1 MPATLA
7 VKKCENASHDYFSE
21 TGKMIR
27 MLTGVTAGLLSSWVA
42 AGVSAAPVQQVAE
55 DRLQPAIAQLVAG
68 ISPQRIEA
76 HVRKLVS
83 FQTRHTMSD
92 TVSDTQGIGAAR
104 RWIKAELERCGAQA
118 GGRLQVAFDS
128 HVTPVSKRI
137 SRPTEIVNV
146 VATLPGSDPQSAQR
160 IYVVSG
166 HYDSRATDVMDAS
179 GNAPGA
185 NDDASGTAAVIEMA
199 CVMARQQF
207 DATLVFMAVA
217 AEEQGLLGSGH
228 WAQQAKLKQLNIAG
242 MLNNDIIGSSRADDG
257 TVDGGQ
263 VRLFAEG
270 IPAVKEMS
278 DGVRGLV
285 ATGGENDS
293 ISRQLARHVKQVGE
307 RYVPGF
313 KVNVIQRADRYLRG
327 GDHMP
332 FLAQGYAALR
342 FTEPN
347 EDFAHQHQDV
357 RVENGVQYGDL
368 PQFVDYDY
376 VAKVTR
382 VNAAALASLALAPAA
397 PAQVQVRTA
406 KLENATTLVWQPNTE
421 PDLAGYRVVWRATTA
436 DQWQGAQDVGNVT
449 EARLALSKDN
459 VFFGVQAIDRDG
471 NVSVATYPTPLR

>member
-1 MPATLA
+1 ML
-7 VKKCENASHDYFSE
+7 
-21 TGKMIR
+21 R
-27 MLTGVTAGLLSSWVA
+27 MLTGMTAALLSSGVVA
-42 AGVSAAPVQQVAE
+42 APAADQ
-55 DRLQPAIAQLVAG
+55 LQPEIAQIVAG
-68 ISPQRIEA
+68 ISPQRIGA

-128 HVTPVSKRI
+128 HIAPVSKRI

-146 VATLPGSDPQSAQR
+146 VATLPGSQPQSAER

-166 HYDSRATDVMDAS
+166 HYDSRATDVMDATS
-179 GNAPGA
+179 DAPGA

-199 CVMARQQF
+199 CVMAQYKF
-207 DATLVFMAVA
+207 DATLVFMTVA

-228 WAQQAKLKQLNIAG
+228 WAEQAKLKKINIAG

-313 KVNVIQRADRYLRG
+313 QVNVIQRADRYLRG

-342 FTEPN
+342 FTEPH
-347 EDFAHQHQDV
+347 EDFAHQHQNV
-357 RVENGVQYGDL
+357 REEGGKQYGDL

-376 VAKVTR
+376 VAKVAR

-397 PAQVQVRTA
+397 PSGVQVRTA
-406 KLENATTLVWQPNTE
+406 QLENDTSLVWQPNTE

-436 DQWQGAQDVGNVT
+436 DQWQGAKDVGNVT
-449 EARLALSKDN
+449 QAKIKLSKDN
-459 VFFGVQAIDRDG
+459 YFFGVQAIDKDG